1 MKSCVDLT
9 IVAKSIIDLMR
20 FFAVTVLYA
29 GVQWCNNKEKNVGIF
44 RCSMVNVDF
53 LTGIA
58 LSQRRLILLH
68 MNLCMWYHSLHVVH
82 SIQLESVRQ
91 VFCICST
98 LQSIQYTL

>member
-1 MKSCVDLT
+1 M
-9 IVAKSIIDLMR
+9 
-20 FFAVTVLYA
+20 FNVTNYTKL
-29 GVQWCNNKEKNVGIF
+29 I
-44 RCSMVNVDF
+44 F

-68 MNLCMWYHSLHVVH
+68 WYHSLHVVH

-98 LQSIQYTL
+98 LQSIQYTLSGQLSARFAFQDTSSSAFSYSSD